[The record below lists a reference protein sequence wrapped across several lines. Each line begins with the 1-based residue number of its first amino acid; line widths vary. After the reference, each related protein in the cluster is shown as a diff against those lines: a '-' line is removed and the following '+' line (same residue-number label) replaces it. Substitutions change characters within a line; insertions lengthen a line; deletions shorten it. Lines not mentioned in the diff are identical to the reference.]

1 VLDELPE
8 EDIAP
13 DRAQPKGDRI
23 QNQPEDD
30 IFRCYFNLTFSSEK
44 RTSDFSRS

>member
-1 VLDELPE
+1 VFHELPE

-23 QNQPEDD
+23 QNKPEDEV
-30 IFRCYFNLTFSSEK
+30 FG
-44 RTSDFSRS
+44 